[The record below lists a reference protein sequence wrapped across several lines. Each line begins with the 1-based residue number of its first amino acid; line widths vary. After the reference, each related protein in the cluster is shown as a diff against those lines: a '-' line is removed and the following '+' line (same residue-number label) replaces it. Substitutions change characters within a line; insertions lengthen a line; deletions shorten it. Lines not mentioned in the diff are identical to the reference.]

1 MKLKLP
7 TVESLKQFN
16 VRLPESLKA
25 ELTQLR
31 EECEADHLDFNAAVT
46 STLRA
51 FAVSLREELSSRKRK
66 TASGS
71 ASENG
76 SKPLANTPRIGE
88 ER

>member
-46 STLRA
+46 GTLRA
-51 FAVSLREELSSRKRK
+51 FAVSLRGELSSRKHK
-66 TASGS
+66 VASRS

-76 SKPLANTPRIGE
+76 SKPLAETERIADE
-88 ER
+88 E

>member
-31 EECEADHLDFNAAVT
+31 EECDADHLDFNAAVT
-46 STLRA
+46 TTLRT
-51 FAVSLREELSSRKRK
+51 FALSLRAELSSRKGK
-66 TASGS
+66 AVASRS

-76 SKPLANTPRIGE
+76 ADPLADSQKM
-88 ER
+88 